1 MKFTPN
7 ENKIKLFLSPGKVF
21 IFPSQDK
28 THFLLTRYFF
38 RISLQWTAKILSGTE
53 PSRGIC
59 SYFLNQKITHL
70 DKATS
75 GRKQMKPTKGQSH
88 TCGRTESK
96 TQFTGETKLNGGENF
111 SSQICTADT
120 QGQSLFLLASY
131 TASSSGHRVTV
142 LLQGW
147 NAQSQCNNIVQK
159 YSGVLL

>member
-7 ENKIKLFLSPGKVF
+7 ENKIIFLPRQS
-21 IFPSQDK
+21 IYFPLPRQ

-70 DKATS
+70 DKATT

-96 TQFTGETKLNGGENF
+96 TQFTGETKLNGEENF

-142 LLQGW
+142 LRQGW
-147 NAQSQCNNIVQK
+147 NAQPQCNNIVQK